1 MMIILF
7 SLSSTQNCM
16 SLSSHY
22 PQKIIKNYQNHLAKD
37 LKDQCIGMNIK
48 QKVRIK
54 LRQTSIDISWIQ
66 TLHEITDFLFWFI
79 QIKITVQKGVKP

>member
-22 PQKIIKNYQNHLAKD
+22 PKKIIKNYQNHLAKD

-48 QKVRIK
+48 QKMRIE
-54 LRQTSIDISWIQ
+54 LQQTSIDIFWTQ
-66 TLHEITDFLFWFI
+66 TLHEIADFCFGLF
-79 QIKITVQKGVKP
+79 KSR